1 MQSSARQYLLLIS
14 RDTDLDEIH
23 QHELAED
30 RRDAEQGQ
38 TVADIED
45 RVLQRELPGQAVH
58 CDDKLDTVGLQG
70 EQCQIMHSVLFTVIP
85 TFNRVLLFIS

>member
-1 MQSSARQYLLLIS
+1 MLIS

-30 RRDAEQGQ
+30 GRDAEQGQ

-58 CDDKLDTVGLQG
+58 CDDKLDTVGLQ
-70 EQCQIMHSVLFTVIP
+70 CQIMHSVLFTVIP